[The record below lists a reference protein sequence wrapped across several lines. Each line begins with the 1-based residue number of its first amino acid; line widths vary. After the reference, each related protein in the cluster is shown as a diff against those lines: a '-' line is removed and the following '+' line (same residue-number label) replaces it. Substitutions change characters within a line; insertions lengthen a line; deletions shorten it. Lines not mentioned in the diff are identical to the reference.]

1 MASLLQVSANVC
13 CLICDLAIVL
23 YFFYIP
29 FQDMG
34 TEVAQFRHEKLLR
47 EQELQRQ
54 LYEEEM
60 ITQALTQLVT
70 EQAEIIAQ
78 LQSGE

>member
-1 MASLLQVSANVC
+1 L
-13 CLICDLAIVL
+13 
-23 YFFYIP
+23 
-29 FQDMG
+29 G

-70 EQAEIIAQ
+70 EQGEIIAQ